1 MRVEEKNMRVR
12 KPIALGALIAGVL
25 VAFAA
30 CAPEPAPPPVP
41 VLGAELGDPARGLA
55 YAQEN
60 CARCH
65 GVAANQASP
74 MFDAPTFEEAANT
87 PGMTSIAITAWL
99 NTPHE
104 SMPNFIVDPEHIDD
118 LSAYIMSLERDD

>member
-1 MRVEEKNMRVR
+1 MQVEEKDMRIR
-12 KPIALGALIAGVL
+12 KPGALGAFVAG
-25 VAFAA
+25 AFLALAA

-60 CARCH
+60 CASCH
-65 GVAANQASP
+65 GVSAGQASP
-74 MFDAPTFEEAANT
+74 VFDAPTFEEAANT

-104 SMPNFIVDPEHIDD
+104 NMPNFIVDPERIDD
-118 LSAYIMSLERDD
+118 LSAYIMSLRRDD